1 MVAAVT
7 DATFADDVLK
17 STKPVLVDYWADWC
31 TPCKQIAPILE
42 ELDREYGDKIT
53 FLKLDTNDNPNTPMQ
68 YGIMSIPTLQLFVNG
83 EVVQSLTGS
92 KSKGAIVKALGEYYE
107 GKFPGGQAVVMDAKL
122 DGVGLPMATSRFTT
136 FTQAD
141 YDAVFKKLVDGEV
154 KLQKDSDVASVNE
167 ITVENVKVT
176 EFK

>member
-7 DATFADDVLK
+7 DATFADEVLK

-31 TPCKQIAPILE
+31 TPCKQIAPIIE

-53 FLKLDTNDNPNTPMQ
+53 FLKLDTNDNPNIPMQ

-92 KSKGAIVKALGEYYE
+92 KGKGAIVKALGEY
-107 GKFPGGQAVVMDAKL
+107 L
-122 DGVGLPMATSRFTT
+122 
-136 FTQAD
+136 
-141 YDAVFKKLVDGEV
+141 
-154 KLQKDSDVASVNE
+154 
-167 ITVENVKVT
+167 
-176 EFK
+176 

>member
-31 TPCKQIAPILE
+31 TPCKQIAPIIE

-68 YGIMSIPTLQLFVNG
+68 YGIMSIPTIAKFEGGSLVTQ
-83 EVVQSLTGS
+83 VV
-92 KSKGAIVKALGEYYE
+92 GARGADALGRE
-107 GKFPGGQAVVMDAKL
+107 F
-122 DGVGLPMATSRFTT
+122 GL
-136 FTQAD
+136 
-141 YDAVFKKLVDGEV
+141 V
-154 KLQKDSDVASVNE
+154 
-167 ITVENVKVT
+167 
-176 EFK
+176 

>member
-68 YGIMSIPTLQLFVNG
+68 YGIMSIPTVMMF
-83 EVVQSLTGS
+83 E
-92 KSKGAIVKALGEYYE
+92 
-107 GKFPGGQAVVMDAKL
+107 GGQQKAQLIGAR
-122 DGVGLPMATSRFTT
+122 S
-136 FTQAD
+136 
-141 YDAVFKKLVDGEV
+141 
-154 KLQKDSDVASVNE
+154 QKDYEA
-167 ITVENVKVT
+167 
-176 EFK
+176 EFGLA

>member
-7 DATFADDVLK
+7 DATFAAEVLK
-17 STKPVLVDYWADWC
+17 SAKPVLVDYWADWC
-31 TPCKQIAPILE
+31 TPCKQIAPIIE

-92 KSKGAIVKALGEYYE
+92 KSKGAIVKALGEY
-107 GKFPGGQAVVMDAKL
+107 L
-122 DGVGLPMATSRFTT
+122 
-136 FTQAD
+136 
-141 YDAVFKKLVDGEV
+141 
-154 KLQKDSDVASVNE
+154 
-167 ITVENVKVT
+167 
-176 EFK
+176 

>member
-7 DATFADDVLK
+7 DATFAADVLK
-17 STKPVLVDYWADWC
+17 SDKPVLVDYWADWC
-31 TPCKQIAPILE
+31 TPCKQIAPIIE

-92 KSKGAIVKALGEYYE
+92 KGKGAILKALDEY
-107 GKFPGGQAVVMDAKL
+107 L
-122 DGVGLPMATSRFTT
+122 
-136 FTQAD
+136 
-141 YDAVFKKLVDGEV
+141 
-154 KLQKDSDVASVNE
+154 
-167 ITVENVKVT
+167 
-176 EFK
+176 

>member
-7 DATFADDVLK
+7 DATFADEVLK

-31 TPCKQIAPILE
+31 TPCKQIAPIIE

-92 KSKGAIVKALGEYYE
+92 KGKGAILKALGEY
-107 GKFPGGQAVVMDAKL
+107 L
-122 DGVGLPMATSRFTT
+122 
-136 FTQAD
+136 
-141 YDAVFKKLVDGEV
+141 
-154 KLQKDSDVASVNE
+154 
-167 ITVENVKVT
+167 
-176 EFK
+176 

>member
-31 TPCKQIAPILE
+31 TPCKQIAPIIE

-92 KSKGAIVKALGEYYE
+92 KGKGAILKALDEY
-107 GKFPGGQAVVMDAKL
+107 L
-122 DGVGLPMATSRFTT
+122 
-136 FTQAD
+136 
-141 YDAVFKKLVDGEV
+141 
-154 KLQKDSDVASVNE
+154 
-167 ITVENVKVT
+167 
-176 EFK
+176 